1 MSVIKPSDLTG
12 VYRRYL
18 ASIAVFHQR
27 VAGELD
33 MGVAD
38 YLAISLLA
46 LERSMTAGELGAAL
60 GLTSGATTR
69 LVDRLVRSG
78 YAQRVDD
85 PSDRRKVKV
94 EYTGLIDERLGA
106 HLASVR
112 EPIGEAIA
120 SLDAHQLQ
128 GLSVYLTA
136 ASAAFA
142 QRPRV
147 ADGSTGGVRD
157 A

>member
-1 MSVIKPSDLTG
+1 MSIESPGDLTA

-33 MGVAD
+33 MGVTD

-46 LERSMTAGELGAAL
+46 LERSMTAGQLGASL

-78 YAQRVDD
+78 YARRVDD
-85 PSDRRKVKV
+85 PSDRRRVHV
-94 EYTGLIDERLGA
+94 EHTGLIDERVGA
-106 HLASVR
+106 HLAAVR
-112 EPIGEAIA
+112 GPIGEAIA

-128 GLSVYLTA
+128 GLGTYLTA

-142 QRPRV
+142 QTAAV
-147 ADGSTGGVRD
+147 DDTSTGSGHGS
-157 A
+157 